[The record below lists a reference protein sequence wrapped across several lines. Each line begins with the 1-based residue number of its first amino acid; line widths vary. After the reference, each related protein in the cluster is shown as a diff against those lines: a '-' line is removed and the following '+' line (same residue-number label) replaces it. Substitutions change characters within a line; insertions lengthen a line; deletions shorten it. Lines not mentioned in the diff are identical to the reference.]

1 MEVQMQR
8 VHYKHLA
15 LLKYQQGVTL
25 IEVLISIVLMAIIGL
40 GAAFIAGRTAVI
52 HRDQNIHLHT
62 INQFRQQLENSAQC
76 GSKALGTH
84 TIQVDIAGSNVQADC
99 TVKKQ
104 VFTVTALDGTTNPNN
119 GVASSNIEV
128 TYAEIQVKSDDTF
141 IPVKVEMSP

>member
-1 MEVQMQR
+1 MQQER
-8 VHYKHLA
+8 YKYLP

-40 GAAFIAGRTAVI
+40 GAAFISGRTAVM

-76 GSKALGTH
+76 GAKAIGTH

-99 TVKKQ
+99 IVKKQ
-104 VFTVTALDGTTNPNN
+104 AFTVTALDGTTNPNN
-119 GVASSNIEV
+119 GVAEANVDV
-128 TYAEIQVKSDDTF
+128 TYAEIRVNTNDTF
-141 IPVKVEMSP
+141 VPVKVQISP

>member
-1 MEVQMQR
+1 MRQA
-8 VHYKHLA
+8 HYKTSPIP
-15 LLKYQQGVTL
+15 KSQQGVTL

-76 GSKALGTH
+76 GSKVVGTNP
-84 TIQVDIAGSNVQADC
+84 IQVDIAGSNVQADC
-99 TVKKQ
+99 IVKKQ

-119 GVASSNIEV
+119 GVASANVDV
-128 TYAEIQVKSDDTF
+128 TYAEIRVNTDDTF
-141 IPVKVEMSP
+141 VPVKVQMSP